1 MDADSHKRTKQETD
15 LDDVPDGIA
24 AIAAALFFMP
34 FCPFEMIRIAGL
46 TDISL

>member
-1 MDADSHKRTKQETD
+1 MDADNHKRTERETD

-34 FCPFEMIRIAGL
+34 FCPFELLHMAGMIEIM
-46 TDISL
+46 